1 MIRQNVV
8 VQMFGDTENMWT
20 FKNHRETWDGN
31 ASDKCKSHILVCF
44 SSLPKTAVFEEP
56 QEMAVVAEFGKRERT
71 VVFNLHLSFIS
82 LISPC
87 VGVS

>member
-1 MIRQNVV
+1 MTSANL
-8 VQMFGDTENMWT
+8 T
-20 FKNHRETWDGN
+20 FSACRF
-31 ASDKCKSHILVCF
+31 AF
-44 SSLPKTAVFEEP
+44 SSLPKTAAFEEP
-56 QEMAVVAEFGKRERT
+56 QETAVVAEFGKREST